1 MPDIDI
7 EKFLQPIPGDNPS
20 GTDLR
25 YVLYDELEEARRRE
39 DPAVVAK
46 LDYGR
51 EAKATDY
58 NKVIKLCEDAL
69 INRSKDLQIAA
80 WLTES
85 WLYRYQIAGL
95 QSGLQL
101 LTALVGRFWDSLYPE
116 IEDGDADLRGRPL
129 NWLGSSFDPSFA
141 LRSIPLVEKR
151 KFNWFAYQEAKT
163 FGYESEA
170 SADPKRRAL
179 RDEAIKE
186 KKPTLEDF
194 DKDFNDT
201 PKPFYKKLDADCKAA
216 LDALQALDSL
226 CNSKFTDDPPSFGPL
241 RTALSEVSRDVRAL
255 LKKKLEKDP
264 DPIEITTEP
273 GQEAG
278 TETAVGEHVAEPA
291 DGLARG
297 IDLSQFA
304 GGEIKNPEQA
314 VLHALAAAQFLRRKI
329 PASPV
334 PYLLLRALRW
344 GEVRA
349 SGDIMSTE
357 LPAPSSEVR
366 MKLRTSAAGKNWNG
380 VLETAET
387 AMGSTVGRGWLDLQR
402 YSIKACEELGY
413 TGAAKALRS
422 ELKAFLLDF
431 PELPA
436 ATLNDDT
443 GTANPETLAW
453 LRQEGFIS

>member
-7 EKFLQPIPGDNPS
+7 EKFLQPIPGENPS
-20 GTDLR
+20 GVDLR

-46 LDYGR
+46 LNYGR
-51 EAKATDY
+51 DAKTTDH
-58 NKVIKLCEDAL
+58 NKVIKLAEDAL
-69 INRSKDLQIAA
+69 INKSKDLQITA

-95 QSGLQL
+95 VSGLQL
-101 LTALVGRFWDSLYPE
+101 MTGLVDRFWDSVYPQ
-116 IEDGDADLRGRPL
+116 IEDGDADLRARPL

-151 KFNWFAYQEAKT
+151 KFNWFVYQEAKA
-163 FGYESEA
+163 FGYEPEA
-170 SADPKRRAL
+170 RADAKRQAA
-179 RDEAIKE
+179 RDAAIKE
-186 KKPTLEDF
+186 NKPTLEEF

-201 PKPFYKKLDADCKAA
+201 PKSFYKKLESDCKAGLEA
-216 LDALQALDSL
+216 IQALDDL
-226 CNSKFTDDPPSFGPL
+226 CNVKFSEDPPSFGPL
-241 RTALSEVSRDVRAL
+241 RTAITEVSRDVQAL
-255 LKKKLEKDP
+255 LKRKLEKDP
-264 DPIEITTEP
+264 DPIEAKPEELADESATE
-273 GQEAG
+273 GHSAEAQ
-278 TETAVGEHVAEPA
+278 
-291 DGLARG
+291 DGAG
-297 IDLSQFA
+297 KIIDLAQFA
-304 GGEIKNPEQA
+304 GGEIKSPDQA
-314 VLHALAAAQFLRRKI
+314 VLHALAAAHFLRRKL

-334 PYLLLRALRW
+334 AYLLLRALRW

-349 SGDIMSTE
+349 SGSLTATE
-357 LPAPSSEVR
+357 LPAPSSDIRV
-366 MKLRTSAAGKNWNG
+366 KLRASAASKNWNN

-387 AMGSTVGRGWLDLQR
+387 AMGSSVGRGWLDLQR

-413 TGAAKALRS
+413 AGAARALRS

-431 PELPA
+431 PDLPG

-453 LRQEGFIS
+453 LRQEKFIG

>member
-7 EKFLQPIPGDNPS
+7 EKFLQPIPGENPGGS
-20 GTDLR
+20 DVR

-51 EAKATDY
+51 DAKATDY

-69 INRSKDLQIAA
+69 INKSKDLQIAA

-85 WLYRYQIAGL
+85 WLYRHQVAGL
-95 QSGLQL
+95 VSGLQII
-101 LTALVGRFWDSLYPE
+101 TALVDRFWDSLYPE
-116 IEDGDADLRGRPL
+116 IEDGDADLRARPL

-141 LRSIPLVEKR
+141 LRSIPLVDKR
-151 KFNWFAYQEAKT
+151 KFSWFVYQEAKT

-170 SADPKRRAL
+170 NADAKRRAA
-179 RDEAIKE
+179 REAAIKD
-186 KKPTLEDF
+186 KKPTLEEF

-201 PKPFYKKLDADCKAA
+201 PKPFYKKLDADCAA
-216 LDALQALDSL
+216 GLEALQALDGL
-226 CNSKFTDDPPSFGPL
+226 CNAKFSDDPPSFGPL
-241 RTALSEVSRDVRAL
+241 RTALTEVSRDVQAL

-264 DPIEITTEP
+264 DPIEISPEAA
-273 GQEAG
+273 QEAG
-278 TETAVGEHVAEPA
+278 AEGEAEPGSAGGA
-291 DGLARG
+291 DGSAQG
-297 IDLSQFA
+297 IDLSKFA

-314 VLHALAAAQFLRRKI
+314 ILHALASAQFLRRKI

-344 GEVRA
+344 GEIRA
-349 SGDIMSTE
+349 SGDVMNTE
-357 LPAPSSEVR
+357 LPAPSSEIR
-366 MKLRTSAAGKNWNG
+366 MKLKASAAGKNWNG
-380 VLETAET
+380 VLEAAET

-402 YSIKACEELGY
+402 YTIKACDELGY
-413 TGAAKALRS
+413 AGAAKALRS

-431 PELPA
+431 PELPG

-453 LRQEGFIS
+453 LRKEGFIS